1 MLAWGTASWGQ
12 AWMHDRTSFYLG
24 RAAIG
29 LCEGGF
35 IPGVI
40 LFATYFYKSKELSIR
55 LAAFWSTLNIARVIS
70 ALLAAGILEMR
81 GIGGKPGWFWLFLL
95 EGLLTVV
102 IATLSFLYLPAAPTS
117 TTNVLWR
124 KGWYTEREE
133 ISKFS
138 ATKCIYETF
147 TDFVRSNSV
156 MVNRILRDDP
166 AKGLTALKEPATFK
180 DIRAAWSDSSM
191 WGLYFIGLVAYI
203 PASPVQ
209 GYLTLTLKRL
219 GFSTFDSNMLT
230 IPSAA
235 LQVITML
242 ALAYSSDYFN
252 ERTFHCIFGEFWIM
266 PLLIA
271 LLTLPDG
278 GREWG
283 RFSLITLISGYPY
296 FHPLVSSWI
305 SENTFDVKKRAI
317 TAATYNVIV
326 QIGSLISSQIYRK
339 YDGPY
344 YKQGNSV
351 LVAICA
357 LSVITFLVQRWA
369 LVRLNKKKQEKW
381 EQMTSEEKAVY
392 QADIA
397 AREKDGNKRLDFRFT
412 L

>member
-1 MLAWGTASWGQ
+1 
-12 AWMHDRTSFYLG
+12 MHDRTSFYLG

-81 GIGGKPGWFWLFLL
+81 GVGGKPGWFWLFLL

-191 WGLYFIGLVAYI
+191 CARCTFSS
-203 PASPVQ
+203 ASS
-209 GYLTLTLKRL
+209 GSCR
-219 GFSTFDSNMLT
+219 
-230 IPSAA
+230 
-235 LQVITML
+235 
-242 ALAYSSDYFN
+242 
-252 ERTFHCIFGEFWIM
+252 
-266 PLLIA
+266 
-271 LLTLPDG
+271 
-278 GREWG
+278 
-283 RFSLITLISGYPY
+283 SLSP
-296 FHPLVSSWI
+296 F
-305 SENTFDVKKRAI
+305 
-317 TAATYNVIV
+317 
-326 QIGSLISSQIYRK
+326 
-339 YDGPY
+339 
-344 YKQGNSV
+344 
-351 LVAICA
+351 
-357 LSVITFLVQRWA
+357 
-369 LVRLNKKKQEKW
+369 
-381 EQMTSEEKAVY
+381 
-392 QADIA
+392 
-397 AREKDGNKRLDFRFT
+397 
-412 L
+412 

>member
-1 MLAWGTASWGQ
+1 
-12 AWMHDRTSFYLG
+12 
-24 RAAIG
+24 
-29 LCEGGF
+29 
-35 IPGVI
+35 
-40 LFATYFYKSKELSIR
+40 
-55 LAAFWSTLNIARVIS
+55 
-70 ALLAAGILEMR
+70 MR
-81 GIGGKPGWFWLFLL
+81 GVGGKPGWFWLFLL

-283 RFSLITLISGYPY
+283 RFSLITLISGYQY

-305 SENTFDVKKRAI
+305 VPA
-317 TAATYNVIV
+317 
-326 QIGSLISSQIYRK
+326 
-339 YDGPY
+339 
-344 YKQGNSV
+344 
-351 LVAICA
+351 
-357 LSVITFLVQRWA
+357 
-369 LVRLNKKKQEKW
+369 
-381 EQMTSEEKAVY
+381 
-392 QADIA
+392 
-397 AREKDGNKRLDFRFT
+397 
-412 L
+412 